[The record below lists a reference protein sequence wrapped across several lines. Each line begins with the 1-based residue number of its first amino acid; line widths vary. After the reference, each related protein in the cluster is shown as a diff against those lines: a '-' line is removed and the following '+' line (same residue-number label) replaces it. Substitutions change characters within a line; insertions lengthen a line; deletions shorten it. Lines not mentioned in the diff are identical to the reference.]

1 MTDIEK
7 ASVILEFF
15 HNVRGAQLTHIMTGD
30 FFVASGRCM
39 STSLIELDF
48 TADTLEEAALGLLAL
63 WKETKNNG

>member
-30 FFVASGRCM
+30 FFLAEGRCM
-39 STSLIELDF
+39 STSLIKLDF
-48 TADTLEEAALGLLAL
+48 TDDTPEGAAAGLLAM
-63 WKETKNNG
+63 WKESKDNR

>member
-1 MTDIEK
+1 MNGAEIGK
-7 ASVILEFF
+7 VLREFF
-15 HNVRGAQLTHIMTGD
+15 YNVRGAQLTHIMTGD